1 MKLELKHLAS
11 YLPYKLKVASGDW
24 YDEDCKLDRIGTMVM
39 NYDNYTPNNISIN
52 QLCGNIDG
60 KFTIYG
66 VIKRK
71 AKPILRPLSDL
82 TKDIDGVVH
91 LVELAKIE
99 HPCSIYHSFT
109 GSSVEVA
116 GNENNSLNFRFDF
129 DNEFFINSEF
139 DCDDIYYPVMYQL
152 ELYEYLFKNHFDVYG
167 LIEKG
172 LAIDVN
178 MIENV

>member
-82 TKDIDGVVH
+82 TKEIDGVVH
-91 LVELAKIE
+91 LVNIANLYLKPRKHTIDNNRAVSKHGYLEFEISTNRFFERDGGSELFQ
-99 HPCSIYHSFT
+99 PTYSFYM
-109 GSSVEVA
+109 
-116 GNENNSLNFRFDF
+116 
-129 DNEFFINSEF
+129 I
-139 DCDDIYYPVMYQL
+139 
-152 ELYEYLFKNHFDVYG
+152 EYLFQHHFDVYG

-172 LAIDVN
+172 LAVDIN
-178 MIENV
+178 NIENV